1 MRIERFS
8 ELDSLIDASAQR
20 LTQHLAAIHQDP
32 AGGVHGDGTAR
43 IVLTGGT
50 AGIELLR
57 SLANQPIDWSRTH
70 VFFGDERNVDVSH
83 PDSNEGQA
91 REALL
96 DRVNI
101 PEANIHGYGL
111 DGGDM
116 AAACA
121 AYEEALGRYAPRGF
135 DLHLLGMGGEGH
147 INSLFPH
154 TPAVAE
160 RERLVVPVEDSPKPP
175 PQRATLT
182 LPAVALAEEVW
193 FLVSGAEKADAAA
206 HLAAGA
212 DPGEWPAA
220 GARGSRE
227 TVLFVTEDAAAQL

>member
-1 MRIERFS
+1 MGYRDLASLLDDATSRFTT
-8 ELDSLIDASAQR
+8 
-20 LTQHLAAIHQDP
+20 LTAGIHAEGRAAR
-32 AGGVHGDGTAR
+32 V
-43 IVLTGGT
+43 VLTGGT
-50 AGIELLR
+50 AGIALLER
-57 SLANQPIDWSRTH
+57 LADAPVDWSRVE
-70 VFFGDERNVDVSH
+70 VFFGDERNVPVSH

-91 REALL
+91 RAALL
-96 DRVNI
+96 SKVGI
-101 PEANIHGYGL
+101 PEGNIHGYGL

-121 AYEEALGRYAPRGF
+121 AYEEALGRSAPRGF
-135 DLHLLGMGGEGH
+135 DVHLLGMGGEGH

-220 GARGSRE
+220 GARGSSE